1 MKSAILNLK
10 KSFDILPPDPPYY
23 LSENLANFRKLIFR
37 GKAIQYGGF
46 FMRDAN
52 NP

>member
-10 KSFDILPPDPPYY
+10 KSFDILPPYY